1 MESVEMERDNLFAAD
16 AAGHRDFRFDSTVAA
31 VFDDMITRSVPFYSE
46 LQSMT
51 AELADDFAVSGTD
64 VYDLG
69 CSTGT
74 TLIELDRRINS
85 EIRLIGVDSSN
96 EMLERGRQRLAA
108 LEFRHPYAFRRAD
121 LHNGAAVDNASV
133 VVMVLTLQF
142 IRPLRRQ
149 HLIRSILDGL
159 NEQGCLILVEKLTVE
174 DSMLNRLFIKHYHEF
189 KEENGYSTMEIA
201 QKREA
206 LENILI
212 PYRLDENR
220 ELLVSSGFKSCEEFF
235 RWYNF
240 SGLIALK

>member
-1 MESVEMERDNLFAAD
+1 MERDNLFAAND
-16 AAGHRDFRFDSTVAA
+16 AGHRDFRFDSTVAA

-51 AELADDFAVSGTD
+51 AQLADDFAVSGTD

-85 EIRLIGVDSSN
+85 EVRLIGVDSSN
-96 EMLERGRQRLAA
+96 EMLERCRQRLAG
-108 LEFRHPYAFRRAD
+108 LEFRHPYDLRRAD
-121 LHNGAAVDNASV
+121 LHHGAAVDNASV

-149 HLIRSILDGL
+149 HLIRGILDGL
-159 NEQGCLILVEKLTVE
+159 NDQGCLILVEKLTVE
-174 DSMLNRLFIKHYHEF
+174 DSTLNRLFIKHYYEF

-201 QKREA
+201 QKRES
-206 LENILI
+206 LENVLI
-212 PYRLDENR
+212 PYRLEENR
-220 ELLVSSGFKSCEEFF
+220 ELLLSSGFRSCEEFF